1 MSSQWS
7 VQKSRVNGDQF
18 PLDIC
23 LCACPGPWCQAAV
36 LHSQLKF
43 EWHQSVHN
51 LESEYNRRTRK
62 LANNANS
69 FCFVNT
75 IASKYS
81 WKSLKSELCSPSS
94 APGWIISCPTTI
106 LRFNLLGFLLPHNTL
121 PPHFWP
127 SKVLMLEYFPSVKLF
142 CKNDKLGKH
151 RPWGNIPLWS
161 TNEDMTLL

>member
-1 MSSQWS
+1 MYPVCEFTSLGTNSEIYFS
-7 VQKSRVNGDQF
+7 F
-18 PLDIC
+18 
-23 LCACPGPWCQAAV
+23 CPSPPSFSTT
-36 LHSQLKF
+36 HLKF

-62 LANNANS
+62 LANNASIS

-75 IASKYS
+75 IVSKFS

-106 LRFNLLGFLLPHNTL
+106 LRFNLFGFLLPHNTL